1 MVLPGPGHAVLAPR
15 NDHLPVRCGQTG
27 RVTDAPL
34 PLRTRL
40 EVVSRPLLVRLT
52 ALPRPLVPILTVV
65 LFAVAV
71 LAPPAVAVVALVVIG
86 AFLLWLTVLAWPA
99 LGVGG
104 RLIRLAAV
112 GLVVVLGLT
121 RF

>member
-1 MVLPGPGHAVLAPR
+1 ME
-15 NDHLPVRCGQTG
+15 
-27 RVTDAPL
+27 PL

-40 EVVSRPLLVRLT
+40 EVASRPLLVRLT
-52 ALPRPLVPILTVV
+52 ALPKQAVPLVTVA

-71 LAPPAVAVVALVVIG
+71 LAPPAVGLVALVLIG
-86 AFLLWLTVLAWPA
+86 LFLVWLTFLAWPA

-104 RLIRLAAV
+104 KIVRLIMVA
-112 GLVVVLGLT
+112 LVVVLGAT

>member
-1 MVLPGPGHAVLAPR
+1 VVAPGPGHAVRARR
-15 NDHLPVRCGQTG
+15 NDHLLVRSGQTG
-27 RVTDAPL
+27 RVTDAPI

-52 ALPRPLVPILTVV
+52 ALPRAVVPLATVV

-71 LAPPAVAVVALVVIG
+71 LAPPPVALVALVLIG
-86 AFLLWLTVLAWPA
+86 LFVLWLTVLAWPA
-99 LGVGG
+99 VGVGG
-104 RLIRLAAV
+104 RLMRVAAV